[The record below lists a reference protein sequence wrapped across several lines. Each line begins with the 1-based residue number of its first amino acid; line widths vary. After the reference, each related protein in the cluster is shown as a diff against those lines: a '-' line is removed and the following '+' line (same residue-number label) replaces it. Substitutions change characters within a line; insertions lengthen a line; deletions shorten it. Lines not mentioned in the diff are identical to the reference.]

1 MKFQQFWIK
10 IMASQS
16 STTKMYSLID
26 GLSFSG
32 PLMLDF
38 AFICSIFGSFP
49 GSSVVKNLPSNAGDT
64 GDEDLISGRK
74 WQTIPVFLSR
84 KFRGQRNLV
93 GCEVTKSGT

>member
-1 MKFQQFWIK
+1 
-10 IMASQS
+10 MASQS
-16 STTKMYSLID
+16 STTKMYCLIG

-38 AFICSIFGSFP
+38 VFIYSIFGGLP

-84 KFRGQRNLV
+84 KFHGQRSLV